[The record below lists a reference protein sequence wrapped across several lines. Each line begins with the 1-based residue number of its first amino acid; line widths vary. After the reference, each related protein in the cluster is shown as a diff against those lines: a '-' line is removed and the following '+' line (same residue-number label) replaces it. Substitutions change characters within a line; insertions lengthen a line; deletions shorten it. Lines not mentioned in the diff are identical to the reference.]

1 MGCKKRM
8 IKIIGVL
15 EGRGKQK
22 QRGNEKINL
31 VSKRKN
37 EETKRERG
45 KLKENEETKLNGETK
60 RD

>member
-1 MGCKKRM
+1 M